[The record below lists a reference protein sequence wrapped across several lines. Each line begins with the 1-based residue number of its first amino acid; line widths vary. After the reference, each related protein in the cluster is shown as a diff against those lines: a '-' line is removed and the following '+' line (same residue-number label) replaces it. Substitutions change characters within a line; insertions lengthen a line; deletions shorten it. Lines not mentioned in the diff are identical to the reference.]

1 MKVVFNPALMTKY
14 LLLDT
19 TDQGESDC
27 YPMSQIPRGKAFI
40 INNKNFLPS
49 STLQHLPRIGTNVDA
64 ADLQDLFT
72 RLKFE
77 TTIYDN
83 ATTDEI
89 RNIFYYYAKMDH
101 SKYNGIICA
110 ILSHG
115 KEGLIYGTD
124 GTIEMKE
131 LTAIFQVETL
141 HGKPKMFFI
150 QACQGKYLLLYA

>member
-1 MKVVFNPALMTKY
+1 MNDVFNPALMTKY

-19 TDQGESDC
+19 TDQVESDC

-40 INNKNFLPS
+40 INNENFLPA

-64 ADLQDLFT
+64 ACLQDLFT
-72 RLKFE
+72 SLKFE

-124 GTIEMKE
+124 GTIQMKE
-131 LTAIFQVETL
+131 LTAIFQVEKL
-141 HGKPKMFFI
+141 HGKPKMLFI
-150 QACQGKYLLLYA
+150 QACQGKYLLVYS